1 MFEYGHYTHHCPAL
15 PRFRQTLAVVR
26 QNFQNNPRPAT
37 SSSNITDIR
46 YVTTS
51 VNERMRCPCSL
62 CDSLAHFTYQCPMI
76 LAYRQRQLAL
86 RHQPAEAIID
96 ITSSLEDLHVIS
108 PEPEALPTPPWF
120 LNDVSEDLP
129 RNPPTLLLIPLW
141 TLSTQPPRVP
151 LSTSIY
157 GLCRVN
163 PHHLLALLP
172 LLLHQGATTLSPRSL
187 LTTPYI
193 PIISNAT
200 RKYWKSYTT
209 QTLPGMHYII
219 VHSSSTGS
227 PHAS

>member
-1 MFEYGHYTHHCPAL
+1 MFRVWPLHPSL
-15 PRFRQTLAVVR
+15 PSTATLSADISGVR

-76 LAYRQRQLAL
+76 LEYRQRQLAL
-86 RHQPAEAIID
+86 LHQPAEAIID

-129 RNPPTLLLIPLW
+129 RNPPYGHSPNFFKTL
-141 TLSTQPPRVP
+141 T
-151 LSTSIY
+151 
-157 GLCRVN
+157 
-163 PHHLLALLP
+163 
-172 LLLHQGATTLSPRSL
+172 
-187 LTTPYI
+187 
-193 PIISNAT
+193 IS
-200 RKYWKSYTT
+200 
-209 QTLPGMHYII
+209 
-219 VHSSSTGS
+219 
-227 PHAS
+227 